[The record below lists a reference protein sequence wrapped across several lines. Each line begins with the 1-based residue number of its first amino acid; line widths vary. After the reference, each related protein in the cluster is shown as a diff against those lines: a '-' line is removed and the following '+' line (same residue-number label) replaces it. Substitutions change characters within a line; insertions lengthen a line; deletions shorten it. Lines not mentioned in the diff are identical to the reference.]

1 MSPFASSTA
10 GSFGLAAAYTSAGAP
25 CSISVASA
33 PDPLNVKVAFASII
47 GNTLVSDAAAST
59 TGFEPPAA
67 VAVVVADVAAACEL
81 VVLELLLLLL
91 PQPTARIEVPTA
103 ARTAAARLAEVALNN
118 RIS

>member
-47 GNTLVSDAAAST
+47 GNTLVSDAA
-59 TGFEPPAA
+59 
-67 VAVVVADVAAACEL
+67 VAAACDL

-118 RIS
+118 RISS